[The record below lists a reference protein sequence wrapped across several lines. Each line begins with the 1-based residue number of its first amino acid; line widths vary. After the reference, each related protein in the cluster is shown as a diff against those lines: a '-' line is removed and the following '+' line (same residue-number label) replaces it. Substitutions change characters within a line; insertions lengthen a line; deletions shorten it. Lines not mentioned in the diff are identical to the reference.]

1 LDLSPKIDLRNGAGV
16 LHGGVEPFPRRGT
29 PMFEVTVIYGFVNSI
44 ILALMALGF
53 SLTFGISGV
62 SNFAYGAFYV
72 MAGYSVWILTNK
84 FSVPFMPALVLT
96 VIFTSIIGALMYRVV
111 LLRIRGQ
118 VISEVIATFGVGLA
132 ILELFRYFG
141 LTGFEYN
148 LPVFT
153 DGSIMI
159 GDTYVD
165 HQRLWIVGVGVV
177 LAGALYVFTHYT
189 RLGLAFRGI
198 AQDEQTALSLGM
210 NSDRIA
216 GISVAFGSGLA
227 AVAAVVIL
235 PRGTI
240 SVNDGYDV
248 LINAMA
254 VCIVGG
260 LGSTAGVVVAS
271 FLIGY
276 AQMITDTVS
285 GPHWKMIVSLVAI
298 FLILLFKPSGLFG
311 KQKEL
316 EERI

>member
-1 LDLSPKIDLRNGAGV
+1 MSRSL
-16 LHGGVEPFPRRGT
+16 EPGPPCTNPESGMET
-29 PMFEVTVIYGFVNSI
+29 MVEVTIIYGFINST
-44 ILALMALGF
+44 ILALVALGF

-62 SNFAYGAFYV
+62 SNFAYGAMYV
-72 MAGYSVWILTNK
+72 LAGYTVWILINK
-84 FSVPFMPALVLT
+84 LSIPFWPAAAISVVLT
-96 VIFTSIIGALMYRVV
+96 AALGAALYRVV
-111 LLRIRGQ
+111 LLRVRGL

-132 ILELFRYFG
+132 ILETFRYLGF
-141 LTGFEYN
+141 TGFEYT
-148 LPVFT
+148 LPVFS

-165 HQRLWIVGVGVV
+165 HQRLWIVGAGVA
-177 LAGALYVFTHYT
+177 LAIFLYLFTHYT

-198 AQDEQTALSLGM
+198 AQDERTALSLGI
-210 NSDRIA
+210 NSDKIA
-216 GISVAFGSGLA
+216 GISMAFGSGLA
-227 AVAAVVIL
+227 AIAAILIL

-260 LGSTAGVVVAS
+260 LGSTAGVVVAA

-285 GPHWKMIVSLVAI
+285 GSHWKMIVSLAAI
-298 FLILLFKPSGLFG
+298 LVILLVKPSGLFG